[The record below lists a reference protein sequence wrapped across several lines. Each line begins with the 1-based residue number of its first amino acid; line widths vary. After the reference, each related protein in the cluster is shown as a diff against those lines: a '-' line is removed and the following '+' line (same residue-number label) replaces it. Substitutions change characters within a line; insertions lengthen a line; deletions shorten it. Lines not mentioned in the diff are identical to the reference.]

1 MRNEGNCALW
11 GRPHSVV
18 VALYRAGVVLDLN
31 STQSGQVYVMTVTKL
46 VAYDST
52 EGFKHFFGG
61 WTGHI
66 GGGLRYDEH
75 ETL

>member
-1 MRNEGNCALW
+1 
-11 GRPHSVV
+11 

-31 STQSGQVYVMTVTKL
+31 GAQSGQVYIMTVSKL

-52 EGFKHFFGG
+52 EGLKYFFGG

-66 GGGLRYDEH
+66 GGGLRCDEH
-75 ETL
+75 EAL